1 MPDKDYGLK
10 EEDDLIANN
19 LLLSYITDAYPFL
32 NFQNTHDLDTSPE
45 EDIPYPT
52 GPLQKK
58 PLCTHGWYINQ
69 QKN

>member
-45 EDIPYPT
+45 EDIP
-52 GPLQKK
+52 
-58 PLCTHGWYINQ
+58 
-69 QKN
+69 